1 SGLESIS
8 QLSPTLRAPLKS
20 TARRTMAAV
29 ILSILVTAPILTAL
43 SIAVLPP
50 ELKASRG
57 DTFISDLAEVRA
69 GLWLKVSVVCSASA
83 LLLFAANTAMIGGY
97 HVFLALSRDRFFPRL
112 LAKRNQ
118 QFSTPHWAILITTIV
133 PIGTIL
139 LTRAQLNLLGD
150 MYSFGLLGAFTFT
163 ALGLDVIRWRE
174 RMRGLLFWV
183 GLLTTVMVAGSWA
196 VNVVEKPF
204 ATAYGLALTV
214 AGLALALS
222 VRRNW
227 IISGLNRIPLVN
239 RKAAAIRKAAEFE
252 VEEEQEIVGLAAAVA
267 MKPLY
272 HSSTLV
278 AVLNP
283 NPKLMDEAIR
293 RCRGMGENAIY
304 LVSVT
309 EWPGLFS
316 GAEHRPSP
324 EQVTA
329 LNEMSRLAGEKG
341 LFAIPIWIIS
351 DSAARALSEAARQ
364 LACNCVMLGVSQ
376 RSAIYHML
384 RGNVVHG
391 LARRLPEGAI
401 LITVG

>member
-1 SGLESIS
+1 MLAVV
-8 QLSPTLRAPLKS
+8 LS
-20 TARRTMAAV
+20 V
-29 ILSILVTAPILTAL
+29 LVTAPILTAL

-50 ELKASRG
+50 ELKASHG
-57 DTFISDLAEVRA
+57 DTFISDLAEARA

-112 LAKRNQ
+112 LARRNQ
-118 QFSTPHWAILITTIV
+118 QFSTPHWAILITTAV

-163 ALGLDVIRWRE
+163 AFGLDVIRWRE
-174 RMRGLLFWV
+174 RMRGPLFWV
-183 GLLTTVMVAGSWA
+183 GLLTTIMVAGSWA
-196 VNVVEKPF
+196 INVVEKPF

-214 AGLALALS
+214 AGLALSLS

-227 IISGLNRIPLVN
+227 IIAGINRIPFVN

-283 NPKLMDEAIR
+283 NSRLMDEAIR

-324 EQVTA
+324 DQVTA
-329 LNEMSRLAGEKG
+329 LNEMARMAGEKG

-391 LARRLPEGAI
+391 LARRLPEGAV